1 MAFSIFLTACS
12 GGVKDEKQSF
22 IDATV
27 EATCMIFQSE
37 NIFDPALEDAAKEIY
52 KKYGFDADDDTAMEA
67 LTKKYE
73 NDEEVQKAIE
83 KALEECAGDFFKD
96 LETNFGGET
105 GGEAVEGVPADEAAP
120 AAEAEA
126 APAADAAGT
135 EVPAVDAAAST
146 KTP

>member
-1 MAFSIFLTACS
+1 MALSMFLTACT

-37 NIFDPALEDAAKEIY
+37 NIFDPALEDSAKEIY
-52 KKYGFDADDDTAMEA
+52 KKYGFDADDDKAMEA

-105 GGEAVEGVPADEAAP
+105 EGAATDSSATESVPATEGESVTAP
-120 AAEAEA
+120 ATE
-126 APAADAAGT
+126 PAATDA
-135 EVPAVDAAAST
+135 DT
-146 KTP
+146 KTK